1 MFEFKDIRSSL
12 LLSRNSRT
20 WNFKFQIYAAL
31 RASVFACL
39 RTLPPYELASTS
51 TLWMSTKLS
60 SHRESMENSSED
72 AQTAHIRVA
81 NAQIGADSLIPPL
94 STIQEEDEEVICN
107 GVHLTVADR
116 CPAQIHP
123 SPNEGVVA
131 DSDLSRG
138 RNGFES
144 LNRPISFANPE
155 SPPGDDS
162 GVVSVIPICA

>member
-1 MFEFKDIRSSL
+1 MK
-12 LLSRNSRT
+12 
-20 WNFKFQIYAAL
+20 
-31 RASVFACL
+31 
-39 RTLPPYELASTS
+39 
-51 TLWMSTKLS
+51 
-60 SHRESMENSSED
+60 NSSE
-72 AQTAHIRVA
+72 ASQTAHIRVA
-81 NAQIGADSLIPPL
+81 NAQIGADSLIRHL

-123 SPNEGVVA
+123 SPNDAVVV
-131 DSDLSRG
+131 DSDLSRFAGG

-155 SPPGDDS
+155 APPGDDL